1 MLRISTRAWLM
12 SATALA
18 LAIAATPASARQTN
32 LPAATAPVVQDQEPS
47 VSALDE
53 VVVTGS
59 RIRRLDTPNPVLT
72 LGREMLEDSSYV
84 TVGDLVQ
91 QIPNVAGAGM
101 TPGEN
106 AYGGT
111 GMSTVSLRGLGSDR
125 TLTLVDGIRFYSG
138 DVNVL
143 PSNMLERVEV
153 LKDGASAVYG
163 SDAVA
168 GVVNFI
174 ARRPFDGVEAG
185 AYYGSSDKGDAATQS
200 FDVTVGRTWD
210 GGGIVAGAN
219 YAKQEA
225 ILQSDRDWSNTPS
238 ALSYGEIVF
247 EGSATSPRGRYTVS
261 RSAAAALNPALNCT
275 NAGNVNADFVY
286 LTRIEGASGTKAS
299 DFKCFVGSGANND
312 TFNYAG
318 ETQLLTPQERYSL
331 FVNANHDLGAG
342 VKVYGRALYTRTES
356 NSTIASDPF
365 QTAAYGVK
373 VSGASVYNPF
383 GVDLPDLRLRLSSNG
398 QRVRSY
404 DRDDFQVTLGFQ
416 GRLADR
422 FDWDVNHTF
431 SRQDMTASKGGS
443 IYLPA
448 IQAALGPSFY
458 DVNGVARCGTPGAVI
473 ANCTPVN
480 FFGVP
485 TREQLV
491 TVSPVLTNVYEGRQ
505 HDFNANIAGDLF
517 NLPAGPVGAAFGVEY
532 RDQRSSFRPDF
543 LLANRLVDVQRE
555 APSAGGYH
563 VAEAYGEI
571 NVPILADQPFAYALN
586 FNAGV
591 RYSDYSTFG
600 DTTNAKYGIEYRP
613 LRELL
618 FRATYAD
625 VFRAPTIDDLFAGQS
640 GDTPTVV
647 DPCSGAG
654 AGVGRCTD
662 VPVGF
667 VGEKQPPATNGSNPG
682 LLPETGEAISLGA
695 VWTPAFYTPLTVS
708 LDFWRYKIEDA
719 VGAPGAQTIL
729 DLCYRSG
736 LPEYCALVSR
746 NTRGEIT
753 NINNTLA
760 NIGGVETQG
769 FDFSARWRKDTRWGM
784 LSANLDATYLDR
796 FDSTPVA
803 DQPNTEVGYA
813 GQWKDSAAGGEG
825 NFARLRTLASLRWS
839 QGDWS
844 VTANHRFI
852 SHVYVNNLDKGAA
865 ANCNG
870 SKDAVSTPQ
879 GTVLCRYTIPSFNY
893 VDLSASYDWAPANAR
908 FTVGVNNLFD
918 EEMGRIAQDFR
929 TYDVI
934 GRFLYARLQI
944 RFN

>member
-404 DRDDFQVTLGFQ
+404 DRDDFQ
-416 GRLADR
+416 
-422 FDWDVNHTF
+422 
-431 SRQDMTASKGGS
+431 
-443 IYLPA
+443 
-448 IQAALGPSFY
+448 
-458 DVNGVARCGTPGAVI
+458 GAV
-473 ANCTPVN
+473 
-480 FFGVP
+480 
-485 TREQLV
+485 
-491 TVSPVLTNVYEGRQ
+491 SLTACG
-505 HDFNANIAGDLF
+505 
-517 NLPAGPVGAAFGVEY
+517 
-532 RDQRSSFRPDF
+532 
-543 LLANRLVDVQRE
+543 
-555 APSAGGYH
+555 
-563 VAEAYGEI
+563 
-571 NVPILADQPFAYALN
+571 
-586 FNAGV
+586 
-591 RYSDYSTFG
+591 
-600 DTTNAKYGIEYRP
+600 
-613 LRELL
+613 
-618 FRATYAD
+618 
-625 VFRAPTIDDLFAGQS
+625 
-640 GDTPTVV
+640 
-647 DPCSGAG
+647 
-654 AGVGRCTD
+654 
-662 VPVGF
+662 
-667 VGEKQPPATNGSNPG
+667 
-682 LLPETGEAISLGA
+682 
-695 VWTPAFYTPLTVS
+695 
-708 LDFWRYKIEDA
+708 
-719 VGAPGAQTIL
+719 
-729 DLCYRSG
+729 
-736 LPEYCALVSR
+736 
-746 NTRGEIT
+746 
-753 NINNTLA
+753 
-760 NIGGVETQG
+760 
-769 FDFSARWRKDTRWGM
+769 
-784 LSANLDATYLDR
+784 
-796 FDSTPVA
+796 
-803 DQPNTEVGYA
+803 
-813 GQWKDSAAGGEG
+813 
-825 NFARLRTLASLRWS
+825 
-839 QGDWS
+839 
-844 VTANHRFI
+844 
-852 SHVYVNNLDKGAA
+852 
-865 ANCNG
+865 
-870 SKDAVSTPQ
+870 
-879 GTVLCRYTIPSFNY
+879 
-893 VDLSASYDWAPANAR
+893 
-908 FTVGVNNLFD
+908 
-918 EEMGRIAQDFR
+918 
-929 TYDVI
+929 
-934 GRFLYARLQI
+934 
-944 RFN
+944 